1 MKWAKNII
9 AGILILLFIFT
20 YEFLV
25 YKTIKDKY
33 ESKIYDTIVDL
44 RKARLGY
51 DIKLS
56 KTDFIYFL
64 AEGENELAIGDSIVK
79 DAYSVEYK
87 IFRFD
92 VNKKRRVY
100 YKSIYFRKNL
110 DFYNFVVK

>member
-9 AGILILLFIFT
+9 AGILILLLIFS
-20 YEFLV
+20 YKFLV
-25 YKTIKDKY
+25 YKTIKEKY
-33 ESKIYDTIVDL
+33 ELKIYDTIVDL

-56 KTDFIYFL
+56 KTDYIYFL
-64 AEGENELAIGDSIVK
+64 ADGEDELAIVDSIFK

-92 VNKKRRVY
+92 VNKKKRIY